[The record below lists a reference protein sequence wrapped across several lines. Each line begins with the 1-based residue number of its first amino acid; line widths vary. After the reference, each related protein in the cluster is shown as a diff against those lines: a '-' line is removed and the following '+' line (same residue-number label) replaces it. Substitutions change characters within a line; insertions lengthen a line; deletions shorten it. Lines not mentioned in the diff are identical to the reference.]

1 MGFNPFFIFWRGRG
15 CGERLFRRGR
25 RDNFLTMTGR
35 SSFYSGRYAPSR
47 ISGTQ
52 PKKQKEHPPN
62 GGRCALVHVRG
73 NFDDPAKVRM
83 VAGKAHFA
91 DIPPQIRVGYAAARK
106 KHSACRLSFRLQP
119 EHRVRLFSLR
129 QDRRAAQRLRNRRR
143 CLTVAQTPRAAMS
156 AGDKQPAGQQHCGQK
171 FSLFSFKG

>member
-1 MGFNPFFIFWRGRG
+1 MSAFFGAGGGTLSDDDGAFVF
-15 CGERLFRRGR
+15 LF
-25 RDNFLTMTGR
+25 
-35 SSFYSGRYAPSR
+35 
-47 ISGTQ
+47 GTQ
-52 PKKQKEHPPN
+52 PKTQKERPPN
-62 GGRCALVHVRG
+62 DGRCALVHVRG

-106 KHSACRLSFRLQP
+106 KHSACRLSFRPQP